1 MKKSELKRII
11 KEELKKLNEQGG
23 ILANP
28 NLTPMQTGAGNPN
41 LTPQQ
46 LLNAFLDGVHNYRMH
61 CKWDIKPWA
70 LTIFALPPFQQNP
83 TNPNMPCQFIDNRI
97 QHFTNLIAQ
106 AGPNSLS
113 VHMWQCKLD
122 FFQALHQ
129 YYNC

>member
-11 KEELKKLNEQGG
+11 KEEVKKLNEEGG

-61 CKWDIKPWA
+61 CKWNIESWA
-70 LTIFALPPFQQNP
+70 LGIFALPPFTS
-83 TNPNMPCQFIDNRI
+83 TNPNQPCQFIDQRI

-106 AGPNSLS
+106 AGPNSVS
-113 VHMWQCKLD
+113 VHMWTCKLN
-122 FFQALHQ
+122 FFQALAQ
-129 YYNC
+129 FYNC